1 MYQTL
6 RNAAACLAFLVGSAL
21 IGRLWL
27 VALDAISLSN
37 AAHGLVFLLLAL
49 GLMGYQRLSLVLTAL
64 ACAPALPSHPISG
77 DFTIVTFGQY
87 LLFGLCAFLIII
99 HPRYRS
105 SDKA

>member
-6 RNAAACLAFLVGSAL
+6 RNASACLAFLVGSAL

-27 VALDAISLSN
+27 VALDAISLSH

-49 GLMGYQRLSLVLTAL
+49 GLLGYQRLSLVLTAL
-64 ACAPALPSHPISG
+64 ACTPALLSNPFSG
-77 DFTIVTFGQY
+77 GLNVVTTGQY
-87 LLFGLCAFLIII
+87 LLFGLCFFLIII

-105 SDKA
+105 SGEV

>member
-6 RNAAACLAFLVGSAL
+6 RTASACLAFLLGSAL

-64 ACAPALPSHPISG
+64 TCSPAVLRNPING
-77 DFTIVTFGQY
+77 EVDIVTLGQY
-87 LLFGLCAFLIII
+87 GLFGLCLYLIII
-99 HPRYRS
+99 HPRYRR
-105 SDKA
+105 SDTA

>member
-1 MYQTL
+1 MYQAL

-27 VALDAISLSN
+27 VALDTVSLGN
-37 AAHGLVFLLLAL
+37 AAHGLIFLLLAL
-49 GLMGYQRLSLVLTAL
+49 GLVGSQRLSMVLTAL
-64 ACAPALPSHPISG
+64 ACAPALLNHPLSG
-77 DFTIVTFGQY
+77 EFNIAIIGQY
-87 LLFGLCAFLIII
+87 LLFVLCAFLIII

>member
-1 MYQTL
+1 MYQAL

-27 VALDAISLSN
+27 VALDAVSLGN
-37 AAHGLVFLLLAL
+37 AVHGLIFLLLAL
-49 GLMGYQRLSLVLTAL
+49 GLVGSQRLSMVLTAL
-64 ACAPALPSHPISG
+64 ACAPAFLNHPHSG
-77 DFTIVTFGQY
+77 EFNIAIIGQY
-87 LLFGLCAFLIII
+87 LLFVLCAFLIII